1 MNHVT
6 GIPRLQ
12 LQMSSLEDSISQDN
26 PVRFVDLFVE
36 QLDLIKLGF
45 EVKTLKKEGRP
56 SFESSTLL
64 KIYLYGYLNG
74 LRSSRRLESECCRNI
89 ELQWLTLGL
98 KPNYHTISDFRKDN
112 PNALKNVF
120 KLFVAFLKDMDLI
133 GGHTIAIDGT
143 KSRAHNSKKNN
154 FNQKKI
160 DRHLAYIEEKTNE
173 YLTQLESNDHKE
185 DVIKVSHI
193 KEKIER
199 LKKNKIKYEALQDQL
214 LMSNEPQ
221 VSTTDPDSRAL
232 LVQGQ
237 VVEVCYNIQTAVDDK
252 HKLVVATHTI
262 NRNDRNALSDIAL
275 EAKENLQAESFTAI
289 LDKGYH
295 NGREI
300 QQVTDAGI
308 ISIVAPSEIVN
319 SNQHGTTPEYI
330 VTNFIYNS
338 QNDTYTCPQG
348 NTLTTTGTWHKKSRD
363 NNISYQFKKYRTP
376 HCKTCPAKHL
386 CTGRASGGREIERSE
401 FASAVEANNLRYKE
415 NQSLYRKRQEINEH
429 IFGTIKR
436 KWGYY
441 YTNLKGLEKVN
452 GEHSLI
458 MLVYNIKRCFTILG
472 LPNLIEKLKNWV
484 SPYKKNPNSFQ
495 KWLNLRLLE
504 LIKFYEFISP
514 LKNRCS
520 YSS

>member
-1 MNHVT
+1 MNHIT

-12 LQMSSLEDSISQDN
+12 MQMSSLEDSIDQEN
-26 PVRFVDLFVE
+26 PVRFIDAFVE
-36 QLDLIKLGF
+36 QLDLLKLGF
-45 EVKTLKKEGRP
+45 EIKTLKLEGRP
-56 SFESSTLL
+56 SFVSSTLL

-74 LRSSRRLESECCRNI
+74 LRSSRRLESECCLNI

-98 KPNYHTISDFRKDN
+98 RPNYHTIADFRKDN
-112 PNALKNVF
+112 PKALKSVF
-120 KLFVAFLKDMDLI
+120 KLFVSFLKDVDLI
-133 GGHTIAIDGT
+133 SGQVIAIDVT

-154 FNQKKI
+154 YNQKKI
-160 DRHLAYIEEKTNE
+160 DRHLAYIEEKSIE
-173 YLTQLESNDHKE
+173 YMNLLEQNDVKE
-185 DVIKVSHI
+185 DLIKVSNI
-193 KEKIER
+193 QLKIER
-199 LKKNKIKYEALQDQL
+199 LKKNKIKYDVLQEQL
-214 LMSNEPQ
+214 NVSEEPQ

-232 LVQGQ
+232 LLQGQ

-262 NRNDRNALSDIAL
+262 NRNDRNAMTDIAL
-275 EAKENLQAESFTAI
+275 EAKENLNVESFIAI

-300 QQVTDAGI
+300 QQCEDANIVT
-308 ISIVAPSEIVN
+308 IVAPSIIVN
-319 SNQHGTTPEYI
+319 SNAHGTTPDYV
-330 VTNFIYNS
+330 VTNFTYNE
-338 QNDTYTCPQG
+338 QDDTYTCPQG
-348 NTLTTTGTWHKKSRD
+348 NTLTTTGTWHKKSRN

-376 HCKTCPAKHL
+376 LCKTCPVKHL

-415 NQSLYRKRQEINEH
+415 KAALYRKRQEINEH

-458 MLVYNIKRCFTILG
+458 MLVYNIKRCFSILG
-472 LPNLIEKLKNWV
+472 VPELTKKLINWV
-484 SPYKKNPNSFQ
+484 SPYKIGPSFL
-495 KWLNLRLLE
+495 LNWHYLRPLE
-504 LIKFYEFISP
+504 RILFSRYKIAV
-514 LKNRCS
+514 
-520 YSS
+520 